1 MDSITFHHPPDVLI
15 HARIS
20 HPAVDH
26 HKPLLVFL
34 HYWGGSSATWYK
46 LTSPESPASLNS
58 TYPILAIDH
67 RGWGKSTGPSQDDN
81 TAYSISSMAND
92 VALVLQQLAVDQNRK
107 AILAHGFI
115 LIGHSM
121 GGKVAMATA
130 ATLPRDLISH
140 LRGLILV
147 APAPPTPLLLPP
159 EMLEQQKAAYETA
172 ESVRWTVSHVLANLD
187 NLDQKD
193 TETVIRDSLQGN
205 QLAKTAWPT
214 YGMAEDVS
222 DELQRALES
231 VDKEKLRV
239 SILVGE
245 SDVVE
250 PQDRVDKEVRQ
261 FFERSGIQVSM
272 RSVPGVKHLLP
283 LECPEMLQQEICA
296 AGNCVY
302 MRLNKTDQSS
312 HYRIPIL

>member
-1 MDSITFHHPPDVLI
+1 MDSIIFHHTPYVLI

-34 HYWGGSSATWYK
+34 HYWGGSSSTWYK
-46 LTSPESPASLNS
+46 LTSPDSPTSLS
-58 TYPILAIDH
+58 SEYPILAIDH

-81 TAYSISSMAND
+81 MAYSISSMAND
-92 VALVLQQLAVDQNRK
+92 VALVLQQLAADQDRK
-107 AILAHGFI
+107 ATLAHGFI
-115 LIGHSM
+115 LVGHSM
-121 GGKVAMATA
+121 GAKVAMATL
-130 ATLPRDLISH
+130 ATLSGDLLNR
-140 LRGLILV
+140 LRGLVLV

-159 EMLEQQKAAYETA
+159 EMQEQQKAAYESA
-172 ESVRWTVSHVLANLD
+172 ESVRWTVSHVLANPE
-187 NLDQKD
+187 NLDEKD
-193 TETVIRDSLQGN
+193 IEMVIRDSLQGN

-222 DELQRALES
+222 DGLQRAPES
-231 VDKEKLRV
+231 MEKEKLRV

-250 PQDRVDKEVRQ
+250 PQDRVDKEVRGL
-261 FFERSGIQVSM
+261 FERSGIQVSM

-283 LECPEMLQQEICA
+283 LECPEVLQQEIS
-296 AGNCVY
+296 NF
-302 MRLNKTDQSS
+302 
-312 HYRIPIL
+312 

>member
-1 MDSITFHHPPDVLI
+1 MDSITFHHTPYVLI

-34 HYWGGSSATWYK
+34 HYWGGSSSTWYK
-46 LTSPESPASLNS
+46 LTSPDSPTSLS
-58 TYPILAIDH
+58 SEYPILAIDH

-81 TAYSISSMAND
+81 MAYSISSMAND
-92 VALVLQQLAVDQNRK
+92 VALVLQQLAADQDRK
-107 AILAHGFI
+107 ATLAHGFI
-115 LIGHSM
+115 LVGHSM
-121 GGKVAMATA
+121 GAKVAMATL
-130 ATLPRDLISH
+130 ATLPGDLLNR
-140 LRGLILV
+140 LRGLVLV

-159 EMLEQQKAAYETA
+159 EMQEQQKAAYESA
-172 ESVRWTVSHVLANLD
+172 ESVRWTVSHVLANPE
-187 NLDQKD
+187 NLDEKD
-193 TETVIRDSLQGN
+193 IEMVIRDSLQGN

-222 DELQRALES
+222 DGLQRAPES
-231 VDKEKLRV
+231 MEKEKLRV

-250 PQDRVDKEVRQ
+250 PQDRVDKEVRGL
-261 FFERSGIQVSM
+261 FERSGIQVSM

-283 LECPEMLQQEICA
+283 MECPEVLQQEIS
-296 AGNCVY
+296 NF
-302 MRLNKTDQSS
+302 
-312 HYRIPIL
+312 